1 MIPSDWESVGLMV
14 IASWS
19 RSVAWMRATPLTSG
33 GVAKQIMVARL
44 RWLRSAPPSEKL
56 EQVGGQADQRPL
68 RSYLVV
74 AAEGEAAK
82 GPALLG
88 LAKDRLDDRL
98 AARVDL
104 PSFGRAQL
112 LAHPLRD
119 RAPRPRGR
127 RLGASMRVPVRRDVT
142 VDALDGRGGQNCFAG
157 ITRLG
162 PHHPKPLAG
171 GGLHPGRPGHER
183 ADLE

>member
-1 MIPSDWESVGLMV
+1 MV

-19 RSVAWMRATPLTSG
+19 RPVAWMRATPLTSR
-33 GVAKQIMVARL
+33 GVAKQITAARL
-44 RWLRSAPPSEKL
+44 RWLRARPHSEKL
-56 EQVGGQADQRPL
+56 EQVVGQADQRPL
-68 RSYLVV
+68 RSDLVV
-74 AAEGEAAK
+74 AAEGEAAT
-82 GPALLG
+82 GPALLD

-142 VDALDGRGGQNCFAG
+142 VDALDGRGGPICFAE
-157 ITRLG
+157 IARL
-162 PHHPKPLAG
+162 
-171 GGLHPGRPGHER
+171 RPPPRRPR
-183 ADLE
+183 AQVCS

>member
-1 MIPSDWESVGLMV
+1 MV

-44 RWLRSAPPSEKL
+44 RWLRSRPHSEKL
-56 EQVGGQADQRPL
+56 EQVVGQADQRPL
-68 RSYLVV
+68 RSDLVV

-142 VDALDGRGGQNCFAG
+142 VDALDGRGGQICFAE
-157 ITRLG
+157 IARIRR
-162 PHHPKPLAG
+162 HHPKPLARVCLPLG
-171 GGLHPGRPGHER
+171 PPP
-183 ADLE
+183 D